1 MLAKVTSVIGE
12 AGANIMEVSHQRL
25 FGHVEAKSTDLDVV
39 METRD
44 RPHVDVVIAK
54 LTASGFKTKLLDTG
68 LMDA

>member
-1 MLAKVTSVIGE
+1 
-12 AGANIMEVSHQRL
+12 MEVSHQRL

-44 RPHVDVVIAK
+44 RPHVDDVIAR
-54 LTASGFKTKLLDTG
+54 LTAAGFKTKLLDSG